1 MLVCEL
7 FKLLRVK
14 DQPLS
19 PLIAAVCQLLKEL
32 MKDGEKSTGEDVL
45 YFYQEVESIGDILEK
60 TNEVRMCNSF
70 LNRKF
75 EKQLRRSIAFK

>member
-1 MLVCEL
+1 
-7 FKLLRVK
+7 
-14 DQPLS
+14 
-19 PLIAAVCQLLKEL
+19 

-75 EKQLRRSIAFK
+75 EKQLQRSIAFK

>member
-1 MLVCEL
+1 MSVVEG
-7 FKLLRVK
+7 VK
-14 DQPLS
+14 
-19 PLIAAVCQLLKEL
+19 

-60 TNEVRMCNSF
+60 TNEVRMSNSF
-70 LNRKF
+70 FNKTF

>member
-75 EKQLRRSIAFK
+75 EKQLQRSIVFK